1 MIKKNILSLAVAL
14 AIIPSAAISAP
25 HTLSST
31 PLDMVI
37 ADEQRLID
45 MLKKS
50 GKIAHNASIS
60 EAEIALKTYLN
71 SRQQQEKQKRRLRQT
86 EETDLFDM
94 EPKVRQKRK
103 NPHRHSSM
111 DGKLSSGRQ
120 YRPEN
125 MVEERYEGE
134 TREGRVLAIL
144 MEFPDFPHNSILPE
158 DSNMYYE
165 DYNQDHY
172 RQILFGENGWI
183 APNGFHANSFNQMYQ
198 SQSGG
203 SYSLTGDVAG
213 WYMASQPA
221 AYYGNNIDGD
231 AASLVREGLAAV
243 GMDPSVD
250 LSQFDIEDRYD
261 LDGDGD
267 LWEADGLVD
276 HVMVFHSSVGEEAGG
291 GQIGEDAIW
300 AHRSNLRNV
309 FAIEGT
315 TTDIPY
321 WGGLMAA
328 YDYTIAPIDSA
339 VGVISHE
346 YAHDLGLPDEYDTNY
361 TGKGEPVSYW
371 SLMSSG
377 SWAGE
382 IGGTQPSGFSAYAK
396 EMLQHSLGGNW
407 LKGAKIDINDI
418 PQNGVIG
425 LLDQAVSKGTNFDAI
440 RIDLPQKETVITTPV
455 SGEYTY
461 FSGADN
467 DLNNE
472 MWTSVDL
479 SDATSAIVKFKTWYD
494 IEIDYDYAYLV
505 IETSE
510 GKTYIEGNL
519 TTNDDP
525 NGANNG
531 NGITGQSEGWVDAEF
546 DLTAFAGQQ
555 IQLGLLYQTDV
566 AAINAGMYID
576 DVIVETNN
584 GVILQANADDS
595 DNEAFSFAGFSAD
608 TGIQLSEHY
617 YLLEW
622 RTHQGVDSGLGHLNV
637 RGETMRYEEG
647 LLVWYVD
654 GQYRDNWVGIHP
666 GEGFLGVVDMD
677 QTPLFWSDGEVADT
691 RYQIHDATLT
701 ISRHERLFLDLD
713 EVLGKTM
720 RDNHI
725 SAKRSFKDHRDYVHA
740 VIPDAGRNV
749 PQYGLT
755 IRLLNQSADKS
766 VAAVYLSR

>member
-1 MIKKNILSLAVAL
+1 MIKKNILSISVAL
-14 AIIPSAAISAP
+14 ALLPAAAISAP
-25 HTLSST
+25 HSLASA

-37 ADEQRLID
+37 ADEERLIA

-50 GKIAHNASIS
+50 GKIAHNASIT
-60 EAEIALKTYLN
+60 EAEAVLKRYLK
-71 SRQQQEKQKRRLRQT
+71 SRQIQEKQKRRLQQT
-86 EETDLFDM
+86 SNTDLFDM
-94 EPKVRQKRK
+94 EPKIRQKRK
-103 NPHRHSSM
+103 NPLRHPSM

-125 MVEERYEGE
+125 MVEEHYEGE

-158 DSNMYYE
+158 DSKMYYE

-198 SQSGG
+198 AQSGD

-243 GMDPSVD
+243 GMDPNVD

-309 FAIEGT
+309 FAIEGSI
-315 TTDIPY
+315 TDIPY

-328 YDYTIAPIDSA
+328 YDYTVAPIDSA

-396 EMLQHSLGGNW
+396 EMLQNSLGGNW
-407 LKGAKIDINDI
+407 LKGSKIDINDI
-418 PQNGVIG
+418 PHDGVIG

-440 RIDLPQKETVITTPV
+440 RIDLPQKQTIITTPV

-505 IETSE
+505 IETNE

-519 TTNDDP
+519 TTNDNP
-525 NGANNG
+525 NGANHG
-531 NGITGQSEGWVDAEF
+531 NGITGHSNGWVDAEF
-546 DLTAFAGQQ
+546 DLTAFAGQN

-566 AAINAGMYID
+566 AAVNAGMYID
-576 DVIVETNN
+576 DISIETNN

-595 DNEAFSFAGFSAD
+595 DNEVFTFSGFNPD

-622 RTHQGVDSGLGHLNV
+622 RTHQGIDSGLAQINV

-654 GQYRDNWVGIHP
+654 NQYRDNWVGIHP
-666 GEGFLGVVDMD
+666 GDGFLGVVDMD
-677 QTPLFWSDGEVADT
+677 QTPLFWSNGEVANT
-691 RYQIHDATLT
+691 TFQIHDATLT
-701 ISRHERLFLDLD
+701 ISRHERMFLDLD
-713 EVLGKTM
+713 EVLGISL
-720 RDNHI
+720 RDNRI
-725 SAKRSFKDHRDYVHA
+725 SAKRVFKDHRNYVNTA
-740 VIPDAGRNV
+740 IPDAGRNV
-749 PQYGLT
+749 PQYGLN
-755 IRLLNQSADKS
+755 IRLLNQSHDKS

>member
-1 MIKKNILSLAVAL
+1 MLRKKILSIAVAL
-14 AIIPSAAISAP
+14 AVLPSAAIAAP
-25 HTLSST
+25 HTSLSA

-50 GKIAHNASIS
+50 GKIAHNASMT
-60 EAEIALKTYLN
+60 EAEVALKSYLK
-71 SRQQQEKQKRRLRQT
+71 SRQQQEKQKRRLQQT
-86 EETDLFDM
+86 SDNSVFDM
-94 EPKVRQKRK
+94 EPKVRQQRK
-103 NPHRHSSM
+103 NPHRHPSM

-144 MEFPDFPHNSILPE
+144 MEFPDFLHNSILPE
-158 DSNMYYE
+158 DTGMYYD

-172 RQILFGENGWI
+172 RQILFGDNGWI
-183 APNGFHANSFNQMYQ
+183 APNGHHANSFTQFYQ
-198 SQSGG
+198 SQSGE

-243 GMDPSVD
+243 GIDPSVD

-267 LWEADGLVD
+267 LWEPDGLVD

-309 FAIEGT
+309 FAIEGS

-328 YDYTIAPIDSA
+328 YDYTVAPIDSA

-346 YAHDLGLPDEYDTNY
+346 YGHDLGLPDEYDTNY
-361 TGKGEPVSYW
+361 SGKGEPVSYW
-371 SLMSSG
+371 SMMSSG

-396 EMLQHSLGGNW
+396 EMLQENLGGNW
-407 LKGAKIDINDI
+407 LKGSKIDINDV
-418 PQNGVIG
+418 PHDGVIG

-440 RIDLPQKETVITTPV
+440 RIDLPQKQTVITTPV
-455 SGEYTY
+455 SGEYAY

-467 DLNNE
+467 DLQNE
-472 MWTSVDL
+472 MWTAIDL
-479 SDATSAIVKFKTWYD
+479 TDATSAVVKFKTWYD

-505 IETSE
+505 VETSE
-510 GKTYIEGNL
+510 GKSYIEGNL

-525 NGANNG
+525 NDANNG
-531 NGITGQSEGWVDAEF
+531 NGITGQSDGWIDAEF
-546 DLTAFAGQQ
+546 DLSAFAGQN

-566 AAINAGMYID
+566 AAVNAGMYID
-576 DVIVETNN
+576 DINVETNN
-584 GVILQANADDS
+584 EVILQANADDNE
-595 DNEAFSFAGFSAD
+595 NEAFVFSGFNTD

-622 RTHQGVDSGLGHLNV
+622 RTHQGIDSGLAHINV

-647 LLVWYVD
+647 LLIWYVD

-666 GEGFLGVVDMD
+666 GDGFLGVVDMD
-677 QTPLFWSDGEVADT
+677 QTPLFWSDGEVANT
-691 RYQIHDATLT
+691 TFQIHDAALS
-701 ISRHERLFLDLD
+701 INRHERMFLDLD
-713 EVLGKTM
+713 EITGKTL
-720 RDNHI
+720 RDSRI
-725 SAKRSFKDHRDYVHA
+725 SAQRVFKDHRNYVSTE
-740 VIPDAGRNV
+740 IPDAGRNV
-749 PQYGLT
+749 PQYGLN
-755 IRLLNQSADKS
+755 IRLLNQSRDKT